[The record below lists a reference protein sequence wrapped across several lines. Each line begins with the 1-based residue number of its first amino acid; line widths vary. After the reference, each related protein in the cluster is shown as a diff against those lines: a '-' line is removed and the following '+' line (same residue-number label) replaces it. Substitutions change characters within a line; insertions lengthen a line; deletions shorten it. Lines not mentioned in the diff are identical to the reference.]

1 VTPEGKMTDVQ
12 THLDPTLAERPPSLA
27 RMFLDRV
34 AATPENEAFRFPQGD
49 GWGSISWA
57 ETEQRVRTMAAGLL
71 ALGIQPEDRVAIASS
86 TRVEWLLADLAIML
100 SGGATT
106 TVYPSTSHDD
116 VGYILADSGSRVVFA
131 ENATQVDKITAH
143 RSELPDVTTVIVF
156 EGASSGDG
164 VMSLAE
170 LESLGGKHLQQ
181 DKDAVDTAVAAIKPE
196 QLATLIYTSG
206 TTGRPKGV
214 RLTQDAWI
222 YEGVA
227 IDALGILR
235 PDDLQY
241 LWLPL
246 SHAFG
251 KVLEAAQLAV
261 GFSSAVDGNV
271 DKLIDNLAVVHPTF
285 MAAAPRIFEKAHSR
299 IVRMTDAEGGPKKKI
314 FDWAFGVGANVS
326 RLRQQGKEPGGLLAL
341 QFKLADVLV
350 FSKIKGRFGGRL
362 RYFVSG
368 SAALSRDIAEWF
380 HAADI
385 LILEGYGLTETS
397 AFSCVNR
404 PDKWKFGTV
413 GLPAPG
419 TDVKIAEDGEV
430 LVKGPGVMKG
440 YHNLPAETAEAFTDD
455 GWLRT
460 GDIGELDDGMLRITD
475 RKKDLIKTSGGKY
488 VAPQSI
494 EGLFHAVNPYA
505 SQIIVHGDSRNYVV
519 ALVTLDPEAIQ
530 SWAKKQGLPVT
541 SYADIVGSEQT
552 RAMVQGHI
560 DTVNSRVNRWET
572 IKKFEILPTD
582 LTIESGD
589 LTPSLKVKRKAVEK
603 KYADV
608 LNSMYEG

>member
-1 VTPEGKMTDVQ
+1 MTDVQ
-12 THLDPTLAERPPSLA
+12 AALDPMLADRPPSVA

-34 AATPENEAFRFPQGD
+34 AATPDHEAFRFPQGD
-49 GWGSISWA
+49 GWGAMSWA
-57 ETEQRVRTMAAGLL
+57 ETERRVRKMAAGLL
-71 ALGIQPEDRVAIASS
+71 ALGIEPENRVAIASS

-106 TVYPSTSHDD
+106 TVYPSTSPDD
-116 VGYILADSGSRVVFA
+116 VGYILEDSGSRVVFA
-131 ENATQVDKITAH
+131 ENATQVDKITSH
-143 RSELPDVTTVIVF
+143 RSQLPDITKVVVF
-156 EGASSGDG
+156 DGAGDG
-164 VMSLAE
+164 DWVISLDE
-170 LESLGGKHLQQ
+170 LESLGREHLRQ
-181 DKDAVDTAVAAIKPE
+181 DKDAVDTAVAAIKPD

-227 IDALGILR
+227 IEALGILR

-271 DKLIDNLAVVHPTF
+271 DRLIDNLAVVRPTF
-285 MAAAPRIFEKAHSR
+285 MAAAPRIFEKVHSR
-299 IVRMTDAEGGPKKKI
+299 IIRLTDAEGGVKKKV
-314 FDWAFGVGANVS
+314 FDWAFGVGGKVS
-326 RLRQQGKEPGGLLAL
+326 RLRQTGREPGGLLAL
-341 QFKLADVLV
+341 EFKLADTLV
-350 FSKIKGRFGGRL
+350 FSKIKARFGGRL

-368 SAALSRDIAEWF
+368 SAGLSRDIAEWF

-397 AFSCVNR
+397 AFSFVNR
-404 PDKWKFGTV
+404 PEKWRFGTV

-419 TDVKIAEDGEV
+419 TQVKMAEDGEV
-430 LVKGPGVMKG
+430 LVKGPGVMTG
-440 YHNLPAETAEAFTDD
+440 YHNLPDETAEAFTED

-460 GDIGELDDGMLRITD
+460 GDIGELDEGMLRITD

-488 VAPQSI
+488 VAPQAI
-494 EGLFHAVNPYA
+494 EGLFQAVNPYA
-505 SQIIVHGDSRNYVV
+505 SQIVVHGDRRNYVV
-519 ALVTLDPEAIQ
+519 ALVTLDPEAIAG
-530 SWAKKQGLPVT
+530 WAKEQGLPAT
-541 SYADIVGSEQT
+541 SYEDIVRSEQT

-572 IKKFEILPTD
+572 IKRFEILTTD
-582 LTIESGD
+582 LTIESGY
-589 LTPSLKVKRKAVEK
+589 LTPSLKVKRQAVEK

-608 LNSMYEG
+608 LERLYDD

>member
-1 VTPEGKMTDVQ
+1 MTDVAAQ
-12 THLDPTLAERPPSLA
+12 LDPKLANRPPSLA

-34 AATPENEAFRFPQGD
+34 AATPDNEAFRFPQDD
-49 GWGSISWA
+49 GWGSMTWA
-57 ETEQRVRTMAAGLL
+57 ESEKRVRAMAAGLL
-71 ALGIQPEDRVAIASS
+71 ALGIRPEERIAIASS

-100 SGGATT
+100 AGGATT

-116 VGYILADSGSRVVFA
+116 VGYILADSDSRVVFA
-131 ENATQVDKITAH
+131 ENAAQVEKVTAH
-143 RSELPDVTTVIVF
+143 RGELPDVGKVVVFDAAGTTDGDWVI
-156 EGASSGDG
+156 SLDG
-164 VMSLAE
+164 
-170 LESLGGKHLQQ
+170 LESLGRDHLARDQAAV
-181 DKDAVDTAVAAIKPE
+181 DAVVAAIKPS

-214 RLTQDAWI
+214 RLSQDAWI

-227 IDALGILR
+227 IDSLGILR

-251 KVLEAAQLAV
+251 KVLEAAQLAI

-271 DKLIDNLAVVHPTF
+271 DRLVDNLAVVRPTF
-285 MAAAPRIFEKAHSR
+285 MAAAPRIFEKVHSR
-299 IVRMTDAEGGPKKKI
+299 IVRMTDAEGGVKKRI
-314 FDWAFGVGANVS
+314 FDWAFRVGGKVS
-326 RLRQQGKEPGGLLAL
+326 KLRQERKEPGGLLAL
-341 QFKLADVLV
+341 QFTVADKLV
-350 FSKIKGRFGGRL
+350 FAKIKDRFGGRL

-397 AFSCVNR
+397 AFSFVNR
-404 PDKWKFGTV
+404 PERWKFGTV

-419 TDVKIAEDGEV
+419 TSVKIADDGEV
-430 LVKGPGVMKG
+430 LVKGPGVMTG
-440 YHNLPAETAEAFTDD
+440 YHNLPAETAEALTDD

-494 EGLFHAVNPYA
+494 ESIFQAVNPYA
-505 SQIIVHGDSRNYVV
+505 SQIVVHGDGRNYVV
-519 ALVTLDPEAIQ
+519 ALVTLDAEAIET
-530 SWAKKQGLPVT
+530 WAKEQGLHAT
-541 SYADIVGSEQT
+541 SYEEIVRSDEA
-552 RAMVQGHI
+552 RVMVQGHI
-560 DTVNSRVNRWET
+560 DTVNGRVNRWET
-572 IKKFEILPTD
+572 IKKFEILAAD
-582 LTIESGD
+582 LTIEDGD
-589 LTPSLKVKRKAVEK
+589 LTPSLKVRRKAVER

-608 LNSMYEG
+608 LDGMYDG